1 MSLCCLF
8 GSSDEEQIRSQKH
21 VMVIQPFYELEISR
35 IAVLFLR
42 TEVAVYLLK
51 YCVSMWSLLSYCNA
65 EPFLGVWRARIFEL
79 CPICAKK
86 KKKLFISKSK
96 GLRRGF
102 HQHRLDFICILLNA
116 GVSRRV

>member
-1 MSLCCLF
+1 MF
-8 GSSDEEQIRSQKH
+8 GSSDEEQIQSQKH

-51 YCVSMWSLLSYCNA
+51 NCVSMWSVLSYCNA
-65 EPFLGVWRARIFEL
+65 EPFFGGVWRARIFEL
-79 CPICAKK
+79 CPKCAKN

-102 HQHRLDFICILLNA
+102 H
-116 GVSRRV
+116 